1 MISMTNPFL
10 NKNYQHHD
18 YNITTTF
25 MLFVDIASTLIHQIK
40 SSFYDD
46 IYIYIYIGSITL
58 DHMVLEPN
66 PTE

>member
-1 MISMTNPFL
+1 MISMTNTFL

-25 MLFVDIASTLIHQIK
+25 MLFVDIASTMIHQIK
-40 SSFYDD
+40 SSF
-46 IYIYIYIGSITL
+46 YIYIYIGSITL
-58 DHMVLEPN
+58 DHMVFEPN